1 MEKYLQ
7 ELSAY
12 LDTLWIDVPF
22 DIKEIRKRNRIDG
35 LNYGVVTLAYCDMEA
50 ADASLY
56 QLICMV
62 IEKKGDLETIKT
74 MAKNVINW
82 NAGGMASSYDM
93 NKGSSLLCEAV
104 KYIDE
109 CQDFEHLE
117 ILLRLLHRFFIHMT
131 YWIDFILPWAEL
143 SRVYDETTARLAI

>member
-1 MEKYLQ
+1 MEKYIQ

-12 LDTLWIDVPF
+12 LDTLWIDVPS
-22 DIKEIRKRNRIDG
+22 DIEELRKRNRVDG

-50 ADASLY
+50 ADATLY

-74 MAKNVINW
+74 MAKHVINW

-93 NKGSSLLCEAV
+93 AKGSALLSDAITH
-104 KYIDE
+104 IDA
-109 CQDFEHLE
+109 CQDFDTLE
-117 ILLRLLHRFFIHMT
+117 TLLRLLHRFFIHMT
-131 YWIDFILPWAEL
+131 YWIDLILPWAEL
-143 SRVYDETTARLAI
+143 SRVYDESTTKLNF